1 MSDYMSGMLYP
12 EKLSTSPEPPTDTDE
27 AVKGEIAV
35 LKERALKCKVI
46 ALDKLNKSV
55 LSNPTNFNKRDK
67 GKVLEIMTEWFSKDD
82 EEIDK
87 LFNAIIIGD
96 VLDQKAKYEEYSV
109 DETVSGPLP
118 PPIKKD
124 AYKENAQHLAKP
136 DDWVDPYPSKDIDP
150 AGRSTVEIFS
160 KNEVY
165 EADYNEVTEKF
176 DIRYDDDG
184 NKRLMELKTQ

>member
-96 VLDQKAKYEEYSV
+96 VLDQKAKYEEYAV
-109 DETVSGPLP
+109 DEMVSGPLP

-150 AGRSTVEIFS
+150 AGRSAVEIFS

-165 EADYNEVTEKF
+165 EADYNEVTEKY